1 MSMSSGAGTRGA
13 CPHPDPHTD
22 TIHTKKVAA
31 PEGTATFKLQTAW
44 PQGADSVR
52 NMGN

>member
-1 MSMSSGAGTRGA
+1 MGMSGGAGARRA
-13 CPHPDPHTD
+13 CPQHDPHTD

-44 PQGADSVR
+44 PQGAHSVR
-52 NMGN
+52 NAGN